1 MACMPW
7 FKVHAGWTTHEKVLT
22 LCALLGDDRADVY
35 VGRLWDY
42 CAQRR
47 GDGRFAGPAAAG
59 LMEAAVRFTG
69 ASGTL
74 ADAMVQAGLLERHED
89 GTLEVHD
96 WAREQ
101 RAIAAKFEV
110 DRRRPNAKAR
120 STNASPPE
128 TPRGVPSKP
137 PGGFATGSESDPP
150 ETPGWESREKRV
162 EKVQTPTESVGRAN
176 ASAHPLPKSTTPHL
190 PGMEPPPPPAPEHK
204 PARQDHEW
212 VRWAAEQR
220 KAVAPPDAPA
230 ETGLRRDQW
239 AKVAEALKAHGRL
252 LLEEAFRLY
261 LAEDYA
267 RSQSFPLALFISQ
280 WSEWVAKA
288 QAAAARSRASGGDRP
303 RLGANPSPAT
313 PPEPRG
319 DRPRL

>member
-7 FKVHAGWTTHEKVLT
+7 YKVHAGWTTHEKVLT

-59 LMEAAVRFTG
+59 LMEAAVRFGG
-69 ASGTL
+69 AAGTL

-120 STNASPPE
+120 ATKPSPPE

-162 EKVQTPTESVGRAN
+162 EKVQTPSESVGPADAR
-176 ASAHPLPKSTTPHL
+176 
-190 PGMEPPPPPAPEHK
+190 PPAAPVDMFPDTPTNPPRAK
-204 PARQDHEW
+204 PDSPSAEW
-212 VRWAAEQR
+212 ARWAVDTRQP
-220 KAVAPPDAPA
+220 VMPPDATA
-230 ETGLRRDQW
+230 ETSLKGHQW
-239 AKVAEALKAHGRL
+239 AVLGQALKAHGRI
-252 LLEEAFRLY
+252 LLEAAFRLY
-261 LAEDYA
+261 LQDDYA
-267 RSQSFPLALFISQ
+267 RERAFPIGLFVAQ
-280 WSEWVAKA
+280 VERWTGDAKA
-288 QAAAARSRASGGDRP
+288 EAARARTGG
-303 RLGANPSPAT
+303 PSAAT
-313 PPEPRG
+313 PAQPR
-319 DRPRL
+319 RLVEM